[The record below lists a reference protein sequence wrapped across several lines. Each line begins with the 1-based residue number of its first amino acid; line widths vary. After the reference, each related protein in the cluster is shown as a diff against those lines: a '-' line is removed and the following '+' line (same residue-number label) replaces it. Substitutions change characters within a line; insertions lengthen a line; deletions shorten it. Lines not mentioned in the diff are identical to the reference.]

1 MKKHLIETG
10 MAVLML
16 LCFYILS
23 REAAETAGKLVNVS
37 GNIKEE
43 KVILVDAGHGGAD
56 SGMIGVDGLKEKG
69 INLEISVK
77 LKKVLEKRGY
87 TILMTR
93 EEDKGLYEE
102 NTKNMKA
109 QDLQNR
115 IAMIKEY
122 KPLLAVS
129 IHQNS
134 YSDPAVKGP
143 QVFFYEDSEKG
154 KRLAACYPGKNE
166 PAAGNQRPPSSQRE
180 QDVLSV
186 EEKRGCDQYCRSG
199 FLTNPD
205 EAGLLQKDDY
215 QQKVALAIADGID
228 EYLASEKNEKN

>member
-1 MKKHLIETG
+1 MPGVFCVKKHLIETG

-43 KVILVDAGHGGAD
+43 KVILVDAGHGGVD
-56 SGMIGVDGLKEKG
+56 SGMVGVDGLKEKG
-69 INLEISVK
+69 INLEISMK

-87 TILMTR
+87 TVAMTR

-115 IAMIKEY
+115 IALMNH
-122 KPLLAVS
+122 LCNQ
-129 IHQNS
+129 QNVLDHLPDG
-134 YSDPAVKGP
+134 SDP
-143 QVFFYEDSEKG
+143 
-154 KRLAACYPGKNE
+154 
-166 PAAGNQRPPSSQRE
+166 
-180 QDVLSV
+180 
-186 EEKRGCDQYCRSG
+186 
-199 FLTNPD
+199 
-205 EAGLLQKDDY
+205 
-215 QQKVALAIADGID
+215 
-228 EYLASEKNEKN
+228 

>member
-1 MKKHLIETG
+1 MPGVFCVKKHLIETG

-43 KVILVDAGHGGAD
+43 KVILVDAGHGGVD
-56 SGMIGVDGLKEKG
+56 SGMVGVDGLKEKG
-69 INLEISVK
+69 INLEISMK

-87 TILMTR
+87 TVAMTR

-115 IAMIKEY
+115 IALMKE
-122 KPLLAVS
+122 
-129 IHQNS
+129 
-134 YSDPAVKGP
+134 
-143 QVFFYEDSEKG
+143 
-154 KRLAACYPGKNE
+154 
-166 PAAGNQRPPSSQRE
+166 
-180 QDVLSV
+180 
-186 EEKRGCDQYCRSG
+186 
-199 FLTNPD
+199 
-205 EAGLLQKDDY
+205 
-215 QQKVALAIADGID
+215 
-228 EYLASEKNEKN
+228 

>member
-23 REAAETAGKLVNVS
+23 REAAETAGKLVDVS

-43 KVILVDAGHGGAD
+43 KVILVDAGHGGVD
-56 SGMIGVDGLKEKG
+56 SGMVGVDGLKEKG
-69 INLEISVK
+69 INLEVSLK

-87 TILMTR
+87 TVAMTR
-93 EEDKGLYEE
+93 EKDKGLYEE

-115 IAMIKEY
+115 IALMKEY
-122 KPLLAVS
+122 KPLLSVS

-134 YSDPAVKGP
+134 YSDP
-143 QVFFYEDSEKG
+143 G
-154 KRLAACYPGKNE
+154 KRS
-166 PAAGNQRPPSSQRE
+166 AG
-180 QDVLSV
+180 V
-186 EEKRGCDQYCRSG
+186 
-199 FLTNPD
+199 FL
-205 EAGLLQKDDY
+205 
-215 QQKVALAIADGID
+215 
-228 EYLASEKNEKN
+228 